1 MSNFISQFN
10 IMRKYIQRFIKR
22 LKLRFYL
29 KFINTDIAP
38 RHEEE
43 ITPYEKVCFKIC
55 LKLINHSDS
64 EFMIAP
70 VSNKKYIK
78 NDTLKIFL
86 SFIDN
91 KVELTNHVYHYEV
104 RLSQR
109 DWVRLNYIYDR
120 ETEKRRVNMETQ
132 VNSQIKTSLYDV
144 LRNISNL

>member
-38 RHEEE
+38 RREEE